1 MNAISVT
8 MVKGTSSQTLHG
20 YALRL
25 TAGMVTL
32 SWFGWQ
38 MLLVSGCYYRKGI
51 TYRASEFLEGGL
63 VLLFYSLYLLLRLK
77 RKDASPTR
85 ESAQLFFGGFLLT
98 LPLMTYATWRYLAYL
113 LSPTSHGFSAYGANG
128 SLVYSCLVVSVIY
141 AVVIVIW
148 LLTNVSSYDIA
159 KSESLSSRLMRQLG
173 SMLVDPYSK
182 K

>member
-25 TAGMVTL
+25 TAAMITL

-51 TYRASEFLEGGL
+51 SNRGLEFLEGGL

-77 RKDASPTR
+77 RKDATPTR
-85 ESAQLFFGGFLLT
+85 ESAQLFFGAFLAA
-98 LPLMTYATWRYLAYL
+98 LPLMTYAAWRYLTYL
-113 LSPTSHGFSAYGANG
+113 LSASIKTRQVYGSNG
-128 SLVYSCLVVSVIY
+128 ALVYSCLVVSVIY
-141 AVVIVIW
+141 ALVILIW
-148 LLTNVSSYDIA
+148 LFTNVSSYDVA
-159 KSESLSSRLMRQLG
+159 KAESRSSRIMRQLG
-173 SMLVDPYSK
+173 SMLTDPYSK